1 MKKTHKMTKKWA
13 FKRKEYRVQKIVQGE
28 LLLFYYTSLLGKTI
42 CNLSNPESEIMGF
55 IFTYGLEKKIFF
67 GRILNY
73 VCLYGYDH
81 FESSP
86 YKETQY
92 HFPFTIFISFLAI
105 L

>member
-1 MKKTHKMTKKWA
+1 MQNSIYFLTIFNEVQIYKLFQSIWIGKKYIFW
-13 FKRKEYRVQKIVQGE
+13 QNIE
-28 LLLFYYTSLLGKTI
+28 L
-42 CNLSNPESEIMGF
+42 
-55 IFTYGLEKKIFF
+55 
-67 GRILNY
+67 
-73 VCLYGYDH
+73 CLYGYDH